1 MYLVLVHCLLSIMQQ
16 TEGYGHPYPQQYKTY
31 MHMYKQGS
39 APGGHLKASLDIN
52 NGVNITH
59 TPRVHSIIT

>member
-1 MYLVLVHCLLSIMQQ
+1 MQQ